1 MSDRPRVGI
10 DHTAMTVRSTDNS
23 LKFYRDLLG
32 LEVAGNSLN
41 VGNEQEH
48 LDSLRGA
55 RVHVTGLKPLVG
67 PPGIEFLEYELP
79 AAGRPMPADVRANDL
94 VHWQVTLVVDDVDM
108 AAKRLGSGPYTFVS
122 TDPVI
127 LPDDRLGF
135 TKGFLVRDPD
145 GHVMQVIER

>member
-1 MSDRPRVGI
+1 
-10 DHTAMTVRSTDNS
+10 
-23 LKFYRDLLG
+23 
-32 LEVAGNSLN
+32 
-41 VGNEQEH
+41 
-48 LDSLRGA
+48 
-55 RVHVTGLKPLVG
+55 
-67 PPGIEFLEYELP
+67 
-79 AAGRPMPADVRANDL
+79 
-94 VHWQVTLVVDDVDM
+94 VVDDVDM